1 MPSVMGLLEEREATA
16 RQRAESLRGEM
27 DRLVAELR
35 DAEAA
40 QERPLIAKET
50 VSQLAVLVQ
59 QAR

>member
-1 MPSVMGLLEEREATA
+1 MPSVMGLLEEGEATA

-40 QERPLIAKET
+40 QERPLIAEET
-50 VSQLAVLVQ
+50 VSQLLS
-59 QAR
+59 